1 MTIPAV
7 PPSGSWASLA
17 VLHIKIKFVWT
28 GCVTEI
34 ILARYVTTD
43 NAKGIG
49 MAERNSTERSGQKYG
64 GSTGKGQSVPLD
76 RMDKEIQLTQL

>member
-1 MTIPAV
+1 MTIPAA

-43 NAKGIG
+43 NAKGIE
-49 MAERNSTERSGQKYG
+49 METEF
-64 GSTGKGQSVPLD
+64 D
-76 RMDKEIQLTQL
+76 